1 MNKKE
6 LEAFAKQAAK
16 GIKSE
21 QDLTDFRKIL
31 TKITVEAALNAELE
45 EHLGYALHE
54 QSSTKN
60 NRNGYSS
67 KSIRTEDGQVDLE
80 TPRDR
85 EGSFER
91 MRCGRRADFGCQM
104 EWCGNTSCA
113 GCLAEV
119 SMMVSVGGIPTGA
132 DEGGS
137 SNEAGGSEK
146 PGSLRSAQRRV
157 RFASDMQEAS
167 FLK

>member
-54 QSSTKN
+54 KPNTN
-60 NRNGYSS
+60 NINIVIISNFLNYRLHRRT
-67 KSIRTEDGQVDLE
+67 IRFIKYFMTIFRYPNKV
-80 TPRDR
+80 
-85 EGSFER
+85 
-91 MRCGRRADFGCQM
+91 
-104 EWCGNTSCA
+104 
-113 GCLAEV
+113 
-119 SMMVSVGGIPTGA
+119 IH
-132 DEGGS
+132 
-137 SNEAGGSEK
+137 
-146 PGSLRSAQRRV
+146 
-157 RFASDMQEAS
+157 
-167 FLK
+167 